1 MQTRFGW
8 LLRKFSGSL
17 IGVHEGANEVDG
29 EVERVEDK
37 VADMSG
43 NVEDIGDTV
52 KISATK
58 CIALISSH

>member
-43 NVEDIGDTV
+43 NVDDIGDQV
-52 KISATK
+52 HCVDK
-58 CIALISSH
+58 